1 MLNDFKN
8 YVEVNSL
15 GKILENESMVHHTY
29 IKTGGRVK
37 LLYIPNSVD
46 TLAKAY
52 KYIIDN
58 KINYFVIGR
67 GSNLLFPDHPEEMVI
82 IKLSRVIDHLSIN
95 GTNVVVGSG
104 YSLQTLARMV
114 SKLGLSGLE
123 FAGGIPAAMGGATFM
138 NAGAHTGELSMI
150 ITRVTTVTS
159 EGKIKDYTN
168 QQCEFSYRHSVF
180 QENDDIIVEIEM
192 ELVKS
197 DAAAVFKR
205 MSGNLEYRKEM
216 QPLDKPSFGST
227 FRNPVGDHA
236 GRLIEH
242 VGLKGYKIG
251 GAQISEKH
259 ANFII
264 NYDLASTQD
273 VIDLIGLV
281 QARVKAET
289 GYDLE
294 TEVRIVKR

>member
-8 YVEVNSL
+8 YVEINSL
-15 GKILENESMVHHTY
+15 GKLLENESMVHHTY

-37 LLYIPNSVD
+37 LLYIPNSVES
-46 TLAKAY
+46 LAQAY
-52 KYIIDN
+52 KYINDHQ
-58 KINYFVIGR
+58 INYFVVGR
-67 GSNLLFPDHPEEMVI
+67 GSNLLFPDHPAEMVV
-82 IKLSRVIDHLSIN
+82 IKLSRVLDDVAID
-95 GTNVVVGSG
+95 GTKVVVGSG

-138 NAGAHTGELSMI
+138 NAGAHTGDLSKV
-150 ITRVTTVTS
+150 ITAVTTVTATG
-159 EGKIKDYTN
+159 EIKKYSN
-168 QQCEFSYRHSVF
+168 QECQFSYRHSIF
-180 QENDDIIVEIEM
+180 QEINDIIVEVEM
-192 ELVKS
+192 ELVQS
-197 DAAAVFKR
+197 DVAAVFKR

-236 GRLIEH
+236 GRLIEQ

-281 QARVKAET
+281 KSRVKAET
-289 GYDLE
+289 GYELE
-294 TEVRIVKR
+294 TEVRIVK